1 LIVGEEAAAREQTDI
16 RTVRRTAREEAV
28 LRTGNN
34 GTRILILILIIVGL
48 VFVFHSSILKGLS
61 GSTKNESYQR
71 FLARLDDSPP
81 SIKDVVFQ
89 KGELIAQLRPPR
101 EGLPAEPSAITV
113 VLPDSPE
120 ALSNLYDQLHKKGI
134 DFEFRRPI
142 LSDWMQ
148 TVLSMV
154 LIPVLFFT
162 MFWLFFI
169 RQAQSGGN
177 QALNFGRSRA
187 RRLTDN
193 VPKVT
198 FDEVAGVDEAKQEL
212 QEIVEFLKNAKKFHA
227 LGAKIPKGVLLLGPP
242 GCGKTMLARAVAGE
256 ANVPFFHISGSDFV
270 EMFVGV
276 GASRVRDLFDT
287 AKSNRPSLIFID
299 EIDAVGRQRGAG
311 LGGGHDERE
320 QTLNQLLVEMDGFDP
335 NAGVIMIAATNRP
348 DVLDPA
354 LLRPGRFDR
363 RVVVDAP
370 DVKGRIEIFKV
381 HLRGKPIEDDVNVET
396 LAKLTPGFTGAD
408 IMNVVNEAAILAA
421 RRDKSRI
428 SMAEFDEARD
438 RVLMGPERKT
448 RMNSE
453 KKLKVVAYHELGHA
467 IVAAKM
473 PNADPVYKITIVPRG
488 MSGGATWYLPK
499 EEDLRT
505 RQDMLDMIAS
515 MLGGRVA
522 EEIVFGDVTTGAS
535 QDLDRATDLA
545 RAMVCEY
552 GMSDRLGM
560 VRLGRRHGNP
570 FLGRDLMED
579 RDYSEEV
586 ARAIDEEVRAFI
598 DQGHER
604 ARQILL
610 EHRAKMDEI
619 AEVLLEKETLTQEE
633 FLALLNNEA
642 TADDIRRG
650 LLNPPA
656 PPPTTGL
663 MTPSEPEPQQRIQ
676 TPRLRPEPA

>member
-1 LIVGEEAAAREQTDI
+1 MKS
-16 RTVRRTAREEAV
+16 
-28 LRTGNN
+28 GNN
-34 GTRILILILIIVGL
+34 GSRILILIAIIALIL
-48 VFVFHSSILKGLS
+48 VALNSSFLKNFTAANDTLS
-61 GSTKNESYQR
+61 YSAFLNLIEQTKPDSVPPIAK
-71 FLARLDDSPP
+71 LAFE
-81 SIKDVVFQ
+81 KDTLTGQYTRNAPVPTKVNTGF
-89 KGELIAQLRPPR
+89 
-101 EGLPAEPSAITV
+101 SV
-113 VLPDSPE
+113 VLPDSSE
-120 ALSNLYDQLHKKGI
+120 ARGELVKMLNEHKI
-134 DFEFRRPI
+134 DFEFKRPF

-148 TVLSMV
+148 TLLSMI
-154 LIPVLFFT
+154 LLPV
-162 MFWLFFI
+162 MFIAIFYIFFI

-187 RRLTDN
+187 KRMSDS

-198 FDEVAGVDEAKQEL
+198 FEEVAGVEEAKQEL
-212 QEIVEFLKNAKKFHA
+212 QEIVEFLKNAKKFQA

-256 ANVPFFHISGSDFV
+256 AGVPFFHISGSDFV

-287 AKSNRPSLIFID
+287 AKANRPSLIFID

-370 DVKGRIEIFKV
+370 DIVGRKAIFQV
-381 HLRGKPIEDDVNVET
+381 HLRGKPIEEDVNVET

-421 RRDKSRI
+421 RRDKSKVA
-428 SMAEFDEARD
+428 MAEFDEARD

-453 KKLKVVAYHELGHA
+453 RKLRVVAYHELGHA
-467 IVAAKM
+467 IVAAKI
-473 PNADPVYKITIVPRG
+473 PNADPVYKITVIPRG

-499 EEDLRT
+499 EESLRT
-505 RQDMLDMIAS
+505 KQDMLDDITS
-515 MLGGRVA
+515 SLGGRVA
-522 EEIVFGDVTTGAS
+522 EELVFGDVTTGAVS
-535 QDLDRATDLA
+535 DLDHATDLS

-552 GMSDRLGM
+552 GMSDRLGPQ
-560 VRLGRRHGNP
+560 RLGRRHGNP

-586 ARAIDEEVRAFI
+586 ARAIDEEVRSFI
-598 DQGHER
+598 EQGYAR
-604 ARQILL
+604 ARDILS
-610 EHRAKMDEI
+610 ENRAKMDEI
-619 AEVLLEKETLTQEE
+619 AEILLEKETLTREE
-633 FLALLNNEA
+633 FLALLNDEA
-642 TADDIRRG
+642 TVDDIRRG
-650 LLNPPA
+650 KLLPPPPPA
-656 PPPTTGL
+656 TGL
-663 MTPSEPEPQQRIQ
+663 PAPVEPEVPRIQ
-676 TPRLRPEPA
+676 TRLRPEPA

>member
-1 LIVGEEAAAREQTDI
+1 MK
-16 RTVRRTAREEAV
+16 
-28 LRTGNN
+28 TGIN
-34 GTRILILILIIVGL
+34 GTRIIIGL
-48 VFVFHSSILKGLS
+48 VVVMLIVVLLRSPLMGV
-61 GSTKNESYQR
+61 GSPKTIDYTR
-71 FLARLDDSPP
+71 FNQIIEDNNTQIDNVAIQKDDA
-81 SIKDVVFQ
+81 VLTF
-89 KGELIAQLRPPR
+89 RP
-101 EGLPAEPSAITV
+101 GATAAGSDKTLVAM
-113 VLPDSPE
+113 LPDSSE
-120 ALSNLYDQLHKKGI
+120 SRNELLTKLMAKKVKVEYKHPMLN
-134 DFEFRRPI
+134 EF
-142 LSDWMQ
+142 MQ
-148 TVLSMV
+148 TLLTMLLFPIG
-154 LIPVLFFT
+154 LIALFY
-162 MFWLFFI
+162 LFFI

-187 RRLTDN
+187 RRLTDS

-198 FDEVAGVDEAKQEL
+198 FDEVAGVEEAKQEL
-212 QEIVEFLKNAKKFHA
+212 AEIVEFLKNAKKFQA

-256 ANVPFFHISGSDFV
+256 AGVPFFHISGSDFV

-370 DVKGRIEIFKV
+370 DVIGRKAIFNV
-381 HLRGKPIEDDVNVET
+381 HLRGKPIEDDINVDT

-421 RRDKSRI
+421 RRDKSKV

-453 KKLKVVAYHELGHA
+453 RKLRVVAYHELGHA
-467 IVAAKM
+467 IVAAKL
-473 PNADPVYKITIVPRG
+473 PNADPVYKITVIPRG
-488 MSGGATWYLPK
+488 MSGGATWFLPK
-499 EEDLRT
+499 EESLRT
-505 RQDMLDMIAS
+505 KQDMLDDIAAS
-515 MLGGRVA
+515 LGGRVA
-522 EEIVFGDVTTGAS
+522 EELVFEDVTTGAV
-535 QDLDRATDLA
+535 QDLNQVTDLA

-579 RDYSEEV
+579 RDYSEEI
-586 ARAIDEEVRAFI
+586 AKAIDEEVRMFI

-604 ARQILL
+604 ARTILT
-610 EHRAKMDEI
+610 ENRAKMDEI
-619 AEVLLEKETLTQEE
+619 AEILLERESLNREE
-633 FLALLNNEA
+633 FIALLDG
-642 TADDIRRG
+642 TANAEDIRR
-650 LLNPPA
+650 NAMTPPTV
-656 PPPTTGL
+656 PPTTG
-663 MTPSEPEPQQRIQ
+663 TTVTVEPERARIQ
-676 TPRLRPEPA
+676 TQGLRPEPA

>member
-1 LIVGEEAAAREQTDI
+1 VCYNGQYYPDCQREFPTTDRRLPEEVA
-16 RTVRRTAREEAV
+16 
-28 LRTGNN
+28 LKNGNN
-34 GTRILILILIIVGL
+34 GSRILILIVVIALIAVL
-48 VFVFHSSILKGLS
+48 LKSNALTVFGQNTDTKPYSWLLS
-61 GSTKNESYQR
+61 EIDQDKPSFSK
-71 FLARLDDSPP
+71 LD
-81 SIKDVVFQ
+81 FQ
-89 KGELIAQLRPPR
+89 KDEVTGTLSNAATPLHEK
-101 EGLPAEPSAITV
+101 EKFSV
-113 VLPDSPE
+113 VLPDSQE
-120 ALSNLYDQLHKKGI
+120 ARNALIERLHKKNI
-134 DFEFRRPI
+134 NFEYKRPI

-148 TVLSMV
+148 TVAMMV
-154 LIPVLFFT
+154 LLPLGFLVIFYI
-162 MFWLFFI
+162 FFI

-187 RRLTDN
+187 RRLTDS

-198 FDEVAGVDEAKQEL
+198 FEEVAGVEEAKQEL
-212 QEIVEFLKNAKKFHA
+212 AEIVEFLKNAKKFQA

-256 ANVPFFHISGSDFV
+256 AGVPFFHISGSDFV

-276 GASRVRDLFDT
+276 GASRVRDLFET
-287 AKSNRPSLIFID
+287 AKANRPALIFID

-370 DVKGRIEIFKV
+370 DVRGREAIFRV
-381 HLRGKPIEDDVNVET
+381 HLRGKPLEDDVNVET
-396 LAKLTPGFTGAD
+396 LGKLTPGFTGAD

-421 RRDKSRI
+421 RRDKSRV
-428 SMAEFDEARD
+428 SMSEFDEARD

-453 KKLKVVAYHELGHA
+453 RKLRVVAFHELGHA
-467 IVAAKM
+467 IVAAKI
-473 PNADPVYKITIVPRG
+473 PNADPVYKITVIPRG

-499 EEDLRT
+499 EESLRT
-505 RQDMLDMIAS
+505 KQDMLDDICS
-515 MLGGRVA
+515 LLGGRVS
-522 EEIVFGDVTTGAS
+522 EELVFGDVTTGAVS
-535 QDLDRATDLA
+535 DLDRATDLA

-570 FLGRDLMED
+570 FLGRDIMED
-579 RDYSEEV
+579 RDYSEDV

-598 DQGHER
+598 DAGYER
-604 ARQILL
+604 ARQILTDN
-610 EHRAKMDEI
+610 RVKMDEI
-619 AEVLLEKETLTQEE
+619 AEILLEKETLTREE
-633 FLALLNNEA
+633 FLALLNGEA
-642 TADDIRRG
+642 TADDIRR
-650 LLNPPA
+650 NMISPPTPPPA
-656 PPPTTGL
+656 TGLPTTVE
-663 MTPSEPEPQQRIQ
+663 TEAPRI

>member
-1 LIVGEEAAAREQTDI
+1 MKTGNNGIRIIVLLAILVLLFVLFKTNVLSGLGGAGTTMTYSALLNKIDTPTGAADISKVTVQKDDIVVTMRAPTPAQAREQTI
-16 RTVRRTAREEAV
+16 
-28 LRTGNN
+28 
-34 GTRILILILIIVGL
+34 
-48 VFVFHSSILKGLS
+48 H
-61 GSTKNESYQR
+61 
-71 FLARLDDSPP
+71 
-81 SIKDVVFQ
+81 
-89 KGELIAQLRPPR
+89 
-101 EGLPAEPSAITV
+101 
-113 VLPDSPE
+113 LPDASQSRAE
-120 ALSNLYDQLHKKGI
+120 LYDALKKNHI
-134 DFEFRRPI
+134 QFDFKPPI
-142 LSDWMQ
+142 LSDFMQ
-148 TVLSMV
+148 TVLSM
-154 LIPVLFFT
+154 LLFPLGF
-162 MFWLFFI
+162 FVIFYLLFI

-177 QALNFGRSRA
+177 QALNFGRAKA
-187 RRLTDN
+187 RRLTDS

-198 FDEVAGVDEAKQEL
+198 FDEVAGVEEAKQEL
-212 QEIVEFLKNAKKFHA
+212 AEIVEFLKNAKKFQA

-256 ANVPFFHISGSDFV
+256 AGVPFFHISGSDFV

-363 RVVVDAP
+363 RVIVDAP
-370 DVKGRIEIFKV
+370 DVVGRKAIFNV
-381 HLRGKPIEDDVNVET
+381 HLRGKPIEDNINVET

-421 RRDKSRI
+421 RRDKSKI
-428 SMAEFDEARD
+428 GMTEFDEARD
-438 RVLMGPERKT
+438 RVIMGPERKT

-453 KKLKVVAYHELGHA
+453 RKLRVVAYHELGHA
-467 IVAAKM
+467 IVAAKL
-473 PNADPVYKITIVPRG
+473 PNADPVYKITVVPRG

-499 EEDLRT
+499 EESLRT
-505 RQDMLDMIAS
+505 KQDMLDDITS
-515 MLGGRVA
+515 SLGGRVA
-522 EEIVFGDVTTGAS
+522 EELVFGDVTTGATA
-535 QDLDRATDLA
+535 DLDHATDLA

-552 GMSDRLGM
+552 GMSERLGM

-579 RDYSEEV
+579 RDYSEEI
-586 ARAIDEEVRAFI
+586 AKAIDEEVRAFI
-598 DQGHER
+598 DQGYER
-604 ARQILL
+604 ARTILSD
-610 EHRAKMDEI
+610 HRAKMDEI
-619 AEVLLEKETLTQEE
+619 AEILLEKETLTREE
-633 FLALLNNEA
+633 FLALLDGTA

-650 LLNPPA
+650 VSTPPTLPPA
-656 PPPTTGL
+656 TGIKPPV
-663 MTPSEPEPQQRIQ
+663 EPDVPRIQ
-676 TPRLRPEPA
+676 TRLRPEPA

>member
-1 LIVGEEAAAREQTDI
+1 MK
-16 RTVRRTAREEAV
+16 
-28 LRTGNN
+28 TGNSSL
-34 GTRILILILIIVGL
+34 RWILVIVIVTGVILLIN
-48 VFVFHSSILKGLS
+48 SSFLKTLG
-61 GSTKNESYQR
+61 GSTKKESYHE
-71 FLARLDDSPP
+71 FLNNVENNAASIAKIQIQKDEIYGTLKQAGPLPGSESQQFTVVMPDAPEARSQLY
-81 SIKDVVFQ
+81 VLLQQ
-89 KGELIAQLRPPR
+89 KGIA
-101 EGLPAEPSAITV
+101 
-113 VLPDSPE
+113 
-120 ALSNLYDQLHKKGI
+120 
-134 DFEFRRPI
+134 FEFTKPFF
-142 LSDWMQ
+142 SDVFQ
-148 TVLSMV
+148 TVLSMLLV
-154 LIPVLFFT
+154 PVMFVVFFYLFFV
-162 MFWLFFI
+162 

-177 QALNFGRSRA
+177 QALNFGRARA
-187 RRLTDN
+187 KRMTDS
-193 VPKVT
+193 VPKIT
-198 FDEVAGVDEAKQEL
+198 FEEVAGVEEAKQEL
-212 QEIVEFLKNAKKFHA
+212 AEIVEFLKNAKKFQA

-256 ANVPFFHISGSDFV
+256 AGVPFFHISGSDFV

-370 DVKGRIEIFKV
+370 DVVGRKAIFQV
-381 HLRGKPIEDDVNVET
+381 HLRGKPVEDDINVDT

-421 RRDKSRI
+421 RRDKTRI
-428 SMAEFDEARD
+428 AMAEFDEARD

-453 KKLKVVAYHELGHA
+453 RKLKVVAYHELGHA
-467 IVAAKM
+467 IVAAM
-473 PNADPVYKITIVPRG
+473 IPNADPVYKITVIPRG

-499 EEDLRT
+499 EESLRT
-505 RQDMLDMIAS
+505 KQDMLDDITAS
-515 MLGGRVA
+515 LGGRVS
-522 EEIVFGDVTTGAS
+522 EELVFGDVTTGAVS
-535 QDLDRATDLA
+535 DLDHATDLA
-545 RAMVCEY
+545 RAMVCEF
-552 GMSDRLGM
+552 GMSDRLGPL
-560 VRLGRRHGNP
+560 RFGRRHGNP

-579 RDYSEEV
+579 RDYGEDI

-598 DQGHER
+598 DQGYDR
-604 ARQILL
+604 ARHILT
-610 EHRAKMDEI
+610 ENREKMDEI
-619 AEVLLEKETLTQEE
+619 AVILLEKETLTRDE
-633 FLALLNNEA
+633 FIALLNGEM
-642 TADDIRRG
+642 TADDIRKTMVT
-650 LLNPPA
+650 PPT

-663 MTPSEPEPQQRIQ
+663 SAPVEAEAPRI
-676 TPRLRPEPA
+676 TAPPRLRPEPA